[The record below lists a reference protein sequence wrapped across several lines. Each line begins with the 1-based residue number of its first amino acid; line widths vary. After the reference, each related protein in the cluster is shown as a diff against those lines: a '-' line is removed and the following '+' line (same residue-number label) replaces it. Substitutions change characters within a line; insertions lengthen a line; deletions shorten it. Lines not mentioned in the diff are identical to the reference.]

1 MIQRKQHLFLAAIF
15 LISLTM
21 IIGNMN
27 ITKGLIQT
35 ATDQFDKGYYYSVN
49 IIDKVITFET
59 ETSQTN
65 NNGTIYSLLI
75 VTLIAFI
82 TIFLFKKREI
92 QLRLVAFNF
101 LFIVLFWFN
110 LFFSVYKLNK
120 GETTKLISSDLN
132 YLTLSL
138 PLILL
143 VLNFLALKGIKKDI
157 ELLASVNRFR

>member
-1 MIQRKQHLFLAAIF
+1 MF
-15 LISLTM
+15 IS
-21 IIGNMN
+21 NMN

-49 IIDKVITFET
+49 IMDKVIIFET
-59 ETSQTN
+59 ESSSVN
-65 NNGTIYSLLI
+65 NNGTIYSLII
-75 VTLIAFI
+75 VALIALI

-101 LFIVLFWFN
+101 LFIILFWFN
-110 LFFSVYKLNK
+110 MFFSVYKLNSGK
-120 GETTKLISSDLN
+120 ITKLISSDLN
-132 YLTLSL
+132 YLTLSI

-157 ELLASVNRFR
+157 ELLASVNRLR

>member
-49 IIDKVITFET
+49 IMDKVITFET

>member
-59 ETSQTN
+59 ETSRAN

-75 VTLIAFI
+75 VTLIAFT

-101 LFIVLFWFN
+101 LFIILFWFN